1 MKKFNLYLE
10 RVRDFINEDVYYF
23 FESQDRMI
31 QLMNEILSIIQGSYG
46 EDASRIRG
54 SFDPNETPKPDDNI
68 IATISSRKDLES
80 RFGEGTFL
88 NFNQK
93 KDIENKYNEVFDLL
107 EESILTGDNAIYPSN
122 VENFF
127 TGVNILHRSIYRTKE
142 AELGDLLRDRFD
154 QFLMFIETQLLII
167 DQVGDI
173 KFDVATMKSYLKGLK
188 KVFKSNLLIQSGEKE
203 QFKTILKM
211 TGLLKEKK

>member
-68 IATISSRKDLES
+68 IATISSTKDLES
-80 RFGEGTFL
+80 RWGVGISL
-88 NFNQK
+88 NLDQRTQ
-93 KDIENKYNEVFDLL
+93 IEKKYNEVFDLL

-127 TGVNILHRSIYRTKE
+127 TGMNILHRSIYRTKE

-154 QFLMFIETQLLII
+154 QFLMFIETQLLIV

-203 QFKTILKM
+203 QFNTILKM

>member
-68 IATISSRKDLES
+68 IATISSTKDLES
-80 RFGEGTFL
+80 RWGVGISL
-88 NFNQK
+88 NLDQRTQ
-93 KDIENKYNEVFDLL
+93 IEKKYNEVFDLL

-127 TGVNILHRSIYRTKE
+127 TGMNILHRSIYRTKE

-154 QFLMFIETQLLII
+154 QFLMFIETQLLIV